1 MKYKITIG
9 SLLVYDYS
17 SNQET
22 TDTDNL
28 NANRCY
34 HLNKE
39 DVFETEK
46 LSKEDILLILQN
58 NLNMNKIGDLQF
70 KNAQKGNFI
79 VAFPE
84 LKKVEE
90 YVFTIK
96 PYHEPLNLEKL
107 FNN

>member
-28 NANRCY
+28 NVKSCHY
-34 HLNKE
+34 LNKE

-46 LSKEDILLILQN
+46 LSKEDILLALQK
-58 NLNMNKIGDLQF
+58 NLNIKKIGDLEF
-70 KNAQKGNFI
+70 NNAHKGNFI
-79 VAFPE
+79 VVLPE
-84 LKKVEE
+84 LDEVEK
-90 YVFTIK
+90 YVFSIK
-96 PYHEPLNLEKL
+96 PYHEPLDLEKL
-107 FNN
+107 FNK